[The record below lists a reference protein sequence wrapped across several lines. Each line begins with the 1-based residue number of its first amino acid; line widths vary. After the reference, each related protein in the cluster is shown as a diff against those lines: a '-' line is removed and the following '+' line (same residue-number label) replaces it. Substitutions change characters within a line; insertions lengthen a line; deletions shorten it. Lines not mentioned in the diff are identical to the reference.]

1 MLRGYRSP
9 IFKRKGDRT
18 MTIKTVLSV
27 LDVNHFDSDL
37 KDAVDFCQTHDA
49 HLTALLVLLCVAPLI
64 GAYNVISAVWLD
76 DRQREI
82 DILAEKAAD
91 IRVSLSKSETSY
103 DVQEVYTEFAW
114 ADLDIAE
121 RALYADLVLIGPQ
134 AAHNEDLRRRVIDGA
149 LFQSPTPMLVNP
161 NSKTMEFAP
170 KIILLAW
177 DSSDEAARAARQS
190 IDFLRAAEAVHVT
203 LIDPL
208 ASRSVNGEEPG
219 ADVATFLARHGAK
232 VDVDRVTG
240 GGRRVD
246 EVLRQHARDISAGM
260 IVMGAYNH
268 PRLQQRLF
276 GGVTRSMLEDSDI
289 PLFLAH

>member
-1 MLRGYRSP
+1 LVISN
-9 IFKRKGDRT
+9 RKGELT
-18 MTIKTVLSV
+18 MAIKTVLSV
-27 LDVNHFDSDL
+27 LDVNRFDNDL
-37 KDAVDFCQTHDA
+37 KSAVDFCRTHDA
-49 HLTALLVLLCVAPLI
+49 HLTALIVSMCTAPPV
-64 GAYNVISAVWLD
+64 GAYSVLSAVWLQD
-76 DRQREI
+76 QQREI
-82 DILAEKAAD
+82 DALAEKAAD
-91 IRVSLSKSETSY
+91 TRALLGRSEMSY

-114 ADLDIAE
+114 ADQDIAE

-134 AAHNEDLRRRVIDGA
+134 ATRNEELRRRVIDGA

-161 NSKTMEFAP
+161 SSKTMGLAP
-170 KIILLAW
+170 KAILLAW

-190 IDFLRAAEAVHVT
+190 IDFLQAADSVHVT
-203 LIDPL
+203 LVDPL
-208 ASRSVNGEEPG
+208 ASSSVNGEEPG
-219 ADVATFLARHGAK
+219 ADVATFLARHGVK
-232 VDVDRVTG
+232 VNVDRVAS

-246 EVLRQHARDISAGM
+246 ETLRQHALDISADM